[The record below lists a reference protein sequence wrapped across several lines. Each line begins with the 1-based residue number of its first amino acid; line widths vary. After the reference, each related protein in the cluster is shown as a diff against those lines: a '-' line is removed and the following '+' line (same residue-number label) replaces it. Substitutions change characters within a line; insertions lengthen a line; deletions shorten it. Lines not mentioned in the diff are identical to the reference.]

1 MEFSVELIRI
11 AAYVGAGLSVSIASV
26 ASGIGVGYIAGDA
39 NTAIMKQPESYDQVF
54 RTMFIGQAVTGS
66 SGVFALVVS
75 LLLLYGGLDVAEGG
89 WFRFSALLSSGIAMG
104 LGAVGPSFG
113 AGYVGGK
120 ACLATGRMPKKSYL
134 ILSNMLI
141 GQALAQT
148 AAIFALVV
156 SLLLLYSTPLQSQFT
171 GLTAGAIIVRSV
183 AYLGAGI
190 AIGFGTIGP
199 GIGNGNVVGK
209 ACEMLGK
216 YPAQHS
222 KIIRT
227 MFLGAAVSQSTA
239 IYSLVI
245 ALLLIFAIQ

>member
-1 MEFSVELIRI
+1 M
-11 AAYVGAGLSVSIASV
+11 
-26 ASGIGVGYIAGDA
+26 
-39 NTAIMKQPESYDQVF
+39 TQPKAYDQIF

-66 SGVFALVVS
+66 SGVFALVIS
-75 LLLLYGGLDVAEGG
+75 LLLIYGGLDIAEGG
-89 WFRFSALLSSGIAMG
+89 WFRFAALLASGISMG

-120 ACLATGRMPKKSYL
+120 ASIATGRMPKRSYL

-171 GLTAGAIIVRSV
+171 NLSVGDIIARSV

-190 AIGFGTIGP
+190 AIGLGTIGP
-199 GIGNGNVVGK
+199 GIGNGSVVGK

-216 YPAQHS
+216 YPSQHS

-227 MFLGAAVSQSTA
+227 MFLGAAVAQSTA

-245 ALLLIFAIQ
+245 ALLLIFAI